1 MSPVAPEPDRRRL
14 VLLAWASAAVA
25 ALAVCFVLYLRDI
38 HQIEVGIKE
47 REYSRSSVFGAI
59 FDSDFRSTAADLKVL
74 AQSVNLNDAI
84 ETDRPELYERTT
96 RDVLHRLQQQP
107 EYAEIR
113 FVDAAGRERFGVQ
126 RGVGILPPDS
136 TDYSKIPFFAE
147 TMKLPPETVLLSDL
161 RLRRVGPDLVSPPT
175 SYLRFSIPVF
185 DSAGKRRGALS
196 VNYMG
201 SALFGRFS
209 VLSAVAQKHIRILNS
224 AGYWLKAEDP
234 AEEWGFEY
242 PDRHDRT
249 LAKIDPALWADVVA
263 KPEGQMPDAGGWFT
277 WHRIEPY
284 AAINQPPLPGSFLI
298 AGSEF
303 SAAEWR
309 AATKGHSQP
318 YIIVGALLLLV
329 MALGA
334 RVQDARIRERKK
346 TEAALRLAHDS
357 AQESSRLKA
366 QFLAN
371 MSHEIRTPMNGVVG
385 MTGLLLDT
393 ALTAEQRSYA
403 NTVRASADALLSL
416 INDILDFSKIEAGQL
431 EFEREPFD
439 LRDPI
444 ENSLGLVAEKAHA
457 KNLELAYLIEEN
469 VPTSLVGDSN
479 RLHQVLL
486 NLLGNAVK
494 FTPAGEVILRVEKLT
509 ELGGRTQLR
518 FSVRDTGTG
527 VPPEVAARLFQPFVQ
542 GDSSTSRK
550 FGGTGLGLAICK
562 QLVTLM
568 SGEIGVDRPPGG
580 GAIFWFTAEF
590 PLGEAAPRIVP
601 RKADLSG
608 LRALIVDDNETNRDI
623 LSRQL
628 ASWRIETRAV
638 PSAEDGLTVLRAAA
652 AGGTP
657 FQFAVLDMQMPG
669 MSGLEAARAVKDEPT
684 LSGLR
689 KIILTSVG
697 NPLSRA
703 VLESAGVSACL
714 IKPARQSQ
722 LHDALVEAF
731 VGSPAPVPV
740 SDGRVPFASFAPVE
754 TTPGDV
760 RLRILVAEDNLVN
773 QHVAR
778 LQLEKFGYRPDIV
791 PGGAEAVAAV
801 KARAYDLVLMDCQM
815 PDVDGFEATR
825 RIREWEAER
834 RVAGEEVRPVHI
846 IAMTANAMSG
856 DREAC
861 LTAGMNDYVTKP
873 VRAPALAAAL
883 AQVPMADYGI

>member
-1 MSPVAPEPDRRRL
+1 MPLNPEPDRRRA
-14 VLLAWASAAVA
+14 VLLAWACAAIAAV
-25 ALAVCFVLYLRDI
+25 VICWVLYLRDL
-38 HQIEVGIKE
+38 HQIEVNVKE

-59 FDSDFRSTAADLKVL
+59 FDSDFRSTSADLKVL
-74 AQSVNLNDAI
+74 ASSVNLNDAM
-84 ETDRPELYERTT
+84 ESDRDDLYERTS

-107 EYAEIR
+107 EYDEIR
-113 FVDAAGRERFGVQ
+113 FVDATGHQRFRVRRGFGVM
-126 RGVGILPPDS
+126 PPDHS
-136 TDYSKIPFFAE
+136 DRSNIPFFAD
-147 TMKLPPETVLLSDL
+147 TMKLPAGTILLSDL
-161 RLRRVGPDLVSPPT
+161 RLRRVGPNLASPRAA
-175 SYLRFSIPVF
+175 YLRFSIPVF
-185 DSAGKRRGALS
+185 DADGKRSGVLS
-196 VNYMG
+196 INYLG

-209 VLSAVAQKHIRILNS
+209 MLSAVTQRHIRILNS
-224 AGYWLKAEDP
+224 AGYWLKAGDP

-242 PDRHDRT
+242 PDRQDRT
-249 LAKIDPALWADVVA
+249 LAKVDPALWAEVAA
-263 KPEGQMPDAGGWFT
+263 KPEGQLPYAGGWFT

-284 AAINQPPLPGSFLI
+284 AAINQPTRPGSFLI

-303 SAAEWR
+303 SAAEWQ

-318 YIIVGALLLLV
+318 YFIVGGLLLLV

-346 TEAALRLAHDS
+346 TEAALRLAHAN

-403 NTVRASADALLSL
+403 NTVRASADALLAL

-457 KNLELAYLIEEN
+457 KNLELAYLVEEN
-469 VPTSLVGDSN
+469 VPTSLVGDPN

-494 FTPAGEVILRVEKLT
+494 FTATGEVILRVEKIS
-509 ELGGRTQLR
+509 EAEGRAQLR
-518 FSVRDTGTG
+518 FSVRDTGSG
-527 VPPEVAARLFQPFVQ
+527 VSPEVAARLFQPFVQ

-568 SGEIGVDRPPGG
+568 SGEIGVDSPPGG

-590 PLGEAAPRIVP
+590 PLGEASPRIVP

-608 LRALIVDDNETNRDI
+608 LRALIIDDNETNREI
-623 LSRQL
+623 LCRQL

-697 NPLSRA
+697 HPISRS
-703 VLESAGVSACL
+703 VLENAGVSACL

-731 VGSPAPVPV
+731 VGIPPPVTV
-740 SDGRVPFASFAPVE
+740 SDGRVPFAATAPALA
-754 TTPGDV
+754 TDGDV
-760 RLRILVAEDNLVN
+760 KLRILVAEDNLVN

-791 PGGAEAVAAV
+791 PGGAEAVAAI
-801 KARAYDLVLMDCQM
+801 KEKNYDVVLMDCQM
-815 PDVDGFEATR
+815 PEVDGFEATR

-834 RVAGEEVRPVHI
+834 RIAGEEVRPMHI

-861 LTAGMNDYVTKP
+861 LAAGMNDYVTKP

-883 AQVPMADYGI
+883 AQVPTVDYGI